1 MRILAIIRKYSW
13 WFTAEKILKYWRNKM
28 AYYTWILAFHVMSF
42 TSWMAVLFYL
52 PRLFIYHREHAEN
65 SAFGS
70 VVEIQE
76 YKLYTY
82 IGLPAMWAT
91 ILSGVLMLFLNPAI
105 FQSGAWIY
113 VKLFFLLFLTAYSFS
128 LEKIRLTLID
138 NPYYKTGKYFR
149 FYNEVPTLLMIVI
162 VIMVVVKPF

>member
-1 MRILAIIRKYSW
+1 
-13 WFTAEKILKYWRNKM
+13 M

-52 PRLFIYHREHAEN
+52 PRLFIYHREHADN
-65 SAFGS
+65 RAFGE

-82 IGLPAMWAT
+82 IGVPAMWAT
-91 ILSGVLMLFLNPAI
+91 LLSGAWMLYLNPAI
-105 FQSGAWIY
+105 FQSGGWMYA
-113 VKLFFLLFLTAYSFS
+113 KLFFLAFLIAYSFS
-128 LEKIRLTLID
+128 LEKIRKRLIEE
-138 NPYYKTGKYFR
+138 PYYKTGKYFR
-149 FYNEVPTLLMIVI
+149 FYNEVPTLLMIFI